1 VTMPGDSRDFSLD
14 DQSAHDLRGAAGRV
28 GALACGRRLFDLAH
42 GWGGRHPSRCRS
54 SSSHTPLPVDWD
66 HLEAPFISSHSPT
79 PPGTACGTVPS
90 EAVVA
95 WDGLADLRLSG
106 RR

>member
-14 DQSAHDLRGAAGRV
+14 DQSAHDPRGAAGRV

-54 SSSHTPLPVDWD
+54 SSSHTPLSADWD

-79 PPGTACGTVPS
+79 PPRTACGTVPS